1 MAHDV
6 VIKNGTVVDGTSSP
20 GFSADVAI
28 DGDKITAI
36 GKNVG
41 TGKKEIDAKGD
52 VVAPGFI
59 DSHTHMDAF
68 VVQYPNGNPVVN
80 YGVTSI
86 VIGDCGAS
94 CAPVPPKPEPRQ
106 VLVQYLRRV
115 LDKYVDDKD
124 WRWNTF
130 GEYLNYLEGKVAIN
144 VLPLMPH
151 SPVRLTVMGEAA
163 YQRAQRLD
171 APFADDLVRD
181 LVDAGEHSSDATR
194 CALVGHRAVGDGEV
208 AFLEVTMTVDL
219 ELDVLHPG

>member
-1 MAHDV
+1 MVHDL
-6 VIKNGTVVDGTSSP
+6 VIRNGTVIDGTGGP
-20 GFSADVAI
+20 GYEADVAI
-28 DGDKITAI
+28 DGEKIATI
-36 GKNVG
+36 GKNLG
-41 TGKKEIDAKGD
+41 SGKKEIDAKGH

-59 DSHTHMDAF
+59 DAHTHMDAF

-124 WRWNTF
+124 WHWNTF
-130 GEYLNYLEGKVAIN
+130 AEYLNYIEGRISVN

-163 YQRAQRLD
+163 YQREANAEER
-171 APFADDLVRD
+171 P
-181 LVDAGEHSSDATR
+181 
-194 CALVGHRAVGDGEV
+194 
-208 AFLEVTMTVDL
+208 
-219 ELDVLHPG
+219 P